1 MPEKA
6 VKNLQIAIANLNIIN
21 SMRFFF
27 TRTNIIAAA
36 FCLSQALCYGQQR
49 VALPKQIDR
58 WAIQPNGSIT
68 WNINNTVPHTDHI
81 EMAGE
86 KVAIWVEYGLDS
98 LKRSKISRTLVFP
111 TFRMLPDGT
120 RTHITYSFQDIELP
134 RFYINNKLFDFASA
148 KSKKKGSIGYDIK
161 NINHKGIMR
170 VNAEIGEPVLCTME
184 RSIYPSVD
192 QPMAIEKFVFTNVS
206 DADLPVTME
215 YLKREV
221 RTDPSRSKVQ
231 SHSVIMGTVDDG
243 SRVLK
248 PGKSVTFAVYYL
260 ATDHPDQL
268 PVINPDV
275 GEQKR
280 IARIVEIE
288 APLKLETPDKVL
300 NTTFDF
306 AKLRATES
314 IYKTKGG
321 YMHGPGGLAYYAA
334 IWANDQAEYI
344 NPYFAFSGDRIGNL
358 SAMNAYAWFAKYM
371 NPDYKAIPSS
381 IVAEGDA
388 VWKGAGD
395 RGDQAMIAYGASRYA
410 LANGNIDSARKL
422 WPLIEWCLEYSKRK
436 LNSEGVVTSDRDE
449 LEGRFPAG
457 KANLSTNTLYYDA
470 LRSSVLL
477 GQALN
482 KPKSQTDAY
491 RKEADAL
498 KMNIEKYFGGNVE
511 GFETYKYYEGNDVL
525 RAWICL
531 PLTMGIFDRKEGTI
545 DALFSPRLW
554 TADGLATQAGKETF
568 WDRSTLYAL
577 RGVLQAGET
586 EKAMDFIKY
595 YSRRRLLGDHVPYA
609 VEAYPEGNQ
618 RHLSAESGLYCRIFT
633 EGLFGM
639 RPVGFSSFECAPRLP
654 KDWNNMALRNIH
666 SFGNIF
672 DLEVARV
679 GKDKLLVTIK
689 KAGKDYKY
697 QIKEGTT
704 QVIKL

>member
-1 MPEKA
+1 MVQKA
-6 VKNLQIAIANLNIIN
+6 VENLQIAIANLNGFNHMTISFIKT
-21 SMRFFF
+21 S
-27 TRTNIIAAA
+27 TIAFV
-36 FCLSQALCYGQQR
+36 FCLSHVFSYGQQHI
-49 VALPKQIDR
+49 ALPKQTDR
-58 WAIQPNGSIT
+58 WAIQPNGSIA
-68 WNINNTVPHTDHI
+68 WNINNSVPHTDHI

-98 LKRSKISRTLVFP
+98 IKRPKISRTLVFP

-120 RTHITYSFQDIELP
+120 RTHISYSFQDNELP
-134 RFYINNKLFDFASA
+134 RFYINKKQFDLGTA
-148 KSKKKGSIGYDIK
+148 KSSKKGSLGYDVK
-161 NINHKGIMR
+161 SINHKGIMR
-170 VNAEIGEPVLCTME
+170 VNAEIGNPVVATLE
-184 RSIYPSVD
+184 RSFYPSVD
-192 QPMAIEKFVFTNVS
+192 QPMAIERFVFTNVS
-206 DADLPVTME
+206 DVDLPISME

-231 SHSVIMGTVDDG
+231 PHSVIMGTVGDG
-243 SRVLK
+243 NQIVK
-248 PGKSVTFAVYYL
+248 PGKTVTFSVYYL

-268 PVINPDV
+268 AVINPDNE
-275 GEQKR
+275 EQKR
-280 IARIVEIE
+280 VKRIAEIQ
-288 APLKLETPDKVL
+288 APLKLETPDNVL

-358 SAMNAYAWFAKYM
+358 SAMNSYAWFAKYM

-436 LNSEGVVTSDRDE
+436 MNAEGVVTSDKDE

-470 LRSSVLL
+470 LRSAVLL
-477 GQALN
+477 GEALS
-482 KPKSQTDAY
+482 KPKSLTAAY
-491 RKEADAL
+491 SKEADAL
-498 KMNIEKYFGGNVE
+498 KVSMEKYFGGNVE

-531 PLTMGIFDRKEGTI
+531 PLTMGIFDRKQGTI

-586 EKAMDFIKY
+586 EKAMDFLKY

-609 VEAYPEGNQ
+609 VEAFPEGNQ

-639 RPVGFSSFECAPRLP
+639 RPVGFRSFNCTPRLP
-654 KDWNNMALRNIH
+654 KDWNKMALRNIH
-666 SFGNIF
+666 SFGNVF
-672 DLEVARV
+672 DLEVIRS
-679 GKDKLLVTIK
+679 GKNNLLVTIK
-689 KAGKDYKY
+689 KNGKDYKY
-697 QIKEGTT
+697 QVKEGAS
-704 QVIKL
+704 QLIKL

>member
-1 MPEKA
+1 
-6 VKNLQIAIANLNIIN
+6 
-21 SMRFFF
+21 MRIFF
-27 TRTNIIAAA
+27 TRSGFVAI
-36 FCLSQALCYGQQR
+36 ALCLAHSLGHAQLN
-49 VALPKQIDR
+49 VNLPKQTDR
-58 WAIQPNGSIT
+58 WAIQPDGSIK
-68 WNINNTVPHTDHI
+68 WDIIRNSPHRDHI

-98 LKRSKISRTLVFP
+98 LKRAKINRTLVFP

-120 RTHITYSFQDIELP
+120 RTHISYSYQDIELP
-134 RFYINNKLFDFASA
+134 RFYINKRLFDLTTARS
-148 KSKKKGSIGYDIK
+148 SKKGNLGYEVKSIS
-161 NINHKGIMR
+161 HKGIMR
-170 VNAEIGEPVLCTME
+170 VSAEIGEPVLATLE
-184 RSIYPSVD
+184 RSFFPSVD

-206 DADLPVTME
+206 DADLPIAME

-221 RTDPSRSKVQ
+221 RTDPSRSKGQ
-231 SHSVIMGTVDDG
+231 QHSAIMGTIGDG
-243 SRVLK
+243 NQVVK

-260 ATDHPDQL
+260 ATDHPGQL
-268 PVINPDV
+268 PKIDPDAE
-275 GEQKR
+275 EQKR
-280 IARIVEIE
+280 INRLAEIA
-288 APLKLETPDKVL
+288 APLKLETPDPVL
-300 NTTFDF
+300 NTTFEF

-314 IYKTKGG
+314 IYNTKGG

-358 SAMNAYAWFAKYM
+358 SAMNAYSWFAKYM

-436 LNSEGVVTSDRDE
+436 LNAEGVVTSDKDE

-470 LRSSVLL
+470 LRSAVLL
-477 GQALN
+477 GEALQKN
-482 KPKSQTDAY
+482 KKQTSAY
-491 RKEADAL
+491 QKEADAL
-498 KMNIEKYFGGNVE
+498 RLNMEKYFGGNVE
-511 GFETYKYYEGNDVL
+511 GFDTYKYYEGNDVL

-545 DALFSPRLW
+545 NALFSPRLW

-639 RPVGFSSFECAPRLP
+639 RPAGFNSFECTPRLP
-654 KDWNNMALRNIH
+654 KDWNKMTLRNIH
-666 SFGNIF
+666 AFGNVF
-672 DLEVARV
+672 DLEVARS

-689 KAGKDYKY
+689 KAGKDIKY
-697 QIKEGTT
+697 LIKDGTT
-704 QVIKL
+704 ELIKL

>member
-1 MPEKA
+1 M
-6 VKNLQIAIANLNIIN
+6 NG
-21 SMRFFF
+21 FF
-27 TRTNIIAAA
+27 TKSLNVIASVCVIASA
-36 FCLSQALCYGQQR
+36 TYAQQS
-49 VALPKQIDR
+49 VLPKYTNR
-58 WAIQPNGSIT
+58 WVIQPNGSIS
-68 WNINNTVPHTDHI
+68 WDINNVPHTDHI

-86 KVAIWVEYGLDS
+86 KVALWVEYGLDS
-98 LKRSKISRTLVFP
+98 IKRSKVSRTIVFP
-111 TFRMLPDGT
+111 TFRMLPDNT
-120 RTHITYSFQDIELP
+120 RSHISYSFQDNQLP
-134 RFYINNKLFDFASA
+134 RFYVNKRLLDFGSV
-148 KSKKKGSIGYDIK
+148 KSGRSGSLGFSIK
-161 NINHKGIMR
+161 NINHKGVMR
-170 VNAEIGEPVLCTME
+170 INAETGSPVLAKIE
-184 RSIYPSVD
+184 RSFFPSVD
-192 QPMAIEKFVFTNVS
+192 QPMAIEKFVFTNVTN
-206 DADLPVTME
+206 ADLPVEME
-215 YLKREV
+215 YLRNEV

-231 SHSVIMGTVDDG
+231 SHSVIMGTVG
-243 SRVLK
+243 HGNKVI
-248 PGKSVTFAVYYL
+248 KSGESITFAVYYL

-268 PVINPDV
+268 PVIDADQ
-275 GEQKR
+275 EDQKR
-280 IARIVEIE
+280 MARVTEIQT
-288 APLKLETPDKVL
+288 PLKLETPDLVL
-300 NTTFDF
+300 NTAFDF

-334 IWANDQAEYI
+334 IWANDQTEYI
-344 NPYFAFSGDRIGNL
+344 NPYFAFSGDRLGHL
-358 SAMNAYAWFAKYM
+358 SAMNSYAWFAKYM
-371 NPDYKAIPSS
+371 NPEYKPIPSS

-410 LANGNIDSARKL
+410 LASGNIDSAKKL

-436 LNSEGVVTSDRDE
+436 MNAEGVVTSDKDE

-477 GQALN
+477 GQALV
-482 KPKSQTDAY
+482 KPKKQIDTY
-491 RKEADAL
+491 KKEADLLRA
-498 KMNIEKYFGGNVE
+498 NIEKYFGGNVE

-531 PLTMGIFDRKEGTI
+531 PLTMGIFNRKQGTI

-595 YSRRRLLGDHVPYA
+595 YSNRRLLGDHVPYP

-639 RPVGFSSFECAPRLP
+639 HPVGFSSFECTPRLP
-654 KDWNNMALRNIH
+654 KDWNKMALRNIH

-672 DLEVARV
+672 DLEVLRT
-679 GKDKLLVTIK
+679 GKGKLQITIIK
-689 KAGKDYKY
+689 GGKLNRY
-697 QIKEGTT
+697 QIKEDDT
-704 QVIKL
+704 QLIKL